1 MRPHGPPSEG
11 RGRQPHAGARTKPGG
26 PIVRPRRPSSATPAT
41 TPEPSALDLA
51 VLNDSRTAVDQA
63 GTLRATFTVNL
74 SNTFGTATGVAD
86 IVAGTAI
93 SVKFHAVSWP

>member
-1 MRPHGPPSEG
+1 M
-11 RGRQPHAGARTKPGG
+11 
-26 PIVRPRRPSSATPAT
+26 
-41 TPEPSALDLA
+41 
-51 VLNDSRTAVDQA
+51 LNDSRTAVDQA